1 MNRRIGSA
9 VVALAWLAASCNAPH
24 DGAVAGR
31 TASVSVV
38 ADTTKAADLAAFRA
52 RIGPPPAHLAGFRTR
67 DSLVAAF
74 ASAVQSRDSAALRR
88 LALTV
93 EEYAYLYY
101 PFAPLARPPYAL
113 DPETMWIQIGSSSD
127 RGYVRLLRDY
137 GGRLGYESYRCEDR
151 PTASGPVTLWNGC
164 TVRHRTDGRTIAEPL
179 FGSIIERDGW
189 YKFVGLSN
197 RL

>member
-1 MNRRIGSA
+1 MNWRIA
-9 VVALAWLAASCNAPH
+9 PALVVLVWLAFGCNAPH
-24 DGAVAGR
+24 DRAIAGR
-31 TASVSVV
+31 TASRSVA
-38 ADTTKAADLAAFRA
+38 ADTTNASDLAAFRA
-52 RIGPPPAHLAGFRTR
+52 RVGPAPAHLAGARTR

-74 ASAVQSRDSAALRR
+74 ATAVQGGDSAALRR

-93 EEYAYLYY
+93 EEFAYLYY
-101 PFAPLARPPYAL
+101 PFAPLAQPPYAL
-113 DPETMWIQIGSSSD
+113 DPGTMWIQIGSSSD
-127 RGYVRLLRDY
+127 RGYVRLLRVY

-151 PTASGPVTLWNGC
+151 PTRSGPVTLWNAC
-164 TVRHRTDGRTIAEPL
+164 TVRHRTGGRTITEPL